1 VIPTVGADF
10 VWRMEDVLDLYA
22 QPYDPARPKVCFDE
36 TSKQLIAETRLPLPM
51 VPGTPERIDYEYERR
66 GTANLFL
73 VTEPQTGWRHVDV
86 TDRRTK
92 HDFAQQMRDLVDRH
106 FPDAATIRVV
116 LDNLNTHTPASLYEA
131 FPPAEARRILRKLE
145 FHYTPVHGSWLNMAE
160 LEFSMLSRQCLS
172 RRIGDR
178 DALASEVAAWE
189 TARNEQRASIHWQF
203 TVDDARRKLHRL
215 YPS

>member
-1 VIPTVGADF
+1 
-10 VWRMEDVLDLYA
+10 MEDVLDLY
-22 QPYDPARPKVCFDE
+22 PEPDDPARPLVCFDE

-51 VPGTPERIDYEYERR
+51 EPGKPERVDYEYERK

-73 VTEPQTGWRHVDV
+73 VTEPLSGWRHVDV

-92 HDFAQQMRDLVDRH
+92 HDFAQQMRDLADRH
-106 FPDAATIRVV
+106 FPDATTIRVV
-116 LDNLNTHTPASLYEA
+116 LDNLNTHTPAALYEA
-131 FPPAEARRILRKLE
+131 FPPAQARRILRKLE
-145 FHYTPVHGSWLNMAE
+145 FHSTPIHGSWLNRAE
-160 LEFSMLSRQCLS
+160 LEFSLLSRQCLG

-178 DALASEVAAWE
+178 DTLATEIAAWE
-189 TARNEQRASIHWQF
+189 TARNQQRATISWQF